1 MRIVSLSIVLF
12 SFLVPGTRADCH
24 HPNGL
29 IQTDPYHAPCG
40 DVLNNSLNTM
50 CCAIDRPNPPG
61 GFSTNGYNADVCLPN
76 GLCLQSWKRDENST
90 VTIEYYREECT
101 VQDWKI
107 GKCLS
112 VCLSN
117 SVCNQSV
124 MSAIKQLMCH
134 QISSNVM
141 MTPCDD
147 TANSTRWCCG
157 TSKDCCSGD
166 IGVETLAQTFL
177 GMVATSISGL
187 STSATASAS
196 VSTSGSNY
204 ATSAASP
211 SSSSSLSGGAIA
223 GIVIGALAGVAL
235 IGAAWYFIARR
246 RQAASSSPPVY
257 VEGNHIAN
265 APKTYYT
272 YEADGVGPQVSEVSA
287 ANVKDHDG
295 RTRVHEMQ

>member
-1 MRIVSLSIVLF
+1 
-12 SFLVPGTRADCH
+12 
-24 HPNGL
+24 
-29 IQTDPYHAPCG
+29 
-40 DVLNNSLNTM
+40 M

-101 VQDWKI
+101 VQDWKN

-117 SVCNQSV
+117 SV
-124 MSAIKQLMCH
+124 
-134 QISSNVM
+134 SSNVI

-177 GMVATSISGL
+177 GTVATSISVS

-235 IGAAWYFIARR
+235 IGAAWYFIASR
-246 RQAASSSPPVY
+246 RQAASPSPPIY
-257 VEGNHIAN
+257 VEADNIAD